1 MVMPQVNILCIWI
14 ISDFLSSNSQGLLS
28 KAASSC
34 DDGFLISDFHSY
46 PFFLNQSLI
55 LKLMECEYKM
65 LIFKT
70 QDAMFS
76 VISELQLLLLFKRIM
91 RNDFL
96 FSTVE
101 QRIDESIFY
110 DKVPSV

>member
-1 MVMPQVNILCIWI
+1 MPQVNILSIWI

-34 DDGFLISDFHSY
+34 DDEFLIFDFHSH
-46 PFFLNQSLI
+46 PLFLNQNLI

-70 QDAMFS
+70 QDTMFS

-91 RNDFL
+91 GNDFL
-96 FSTVE
+96 FSIVE
-101 QRIDESIFY
+101 QRIDEGIFY